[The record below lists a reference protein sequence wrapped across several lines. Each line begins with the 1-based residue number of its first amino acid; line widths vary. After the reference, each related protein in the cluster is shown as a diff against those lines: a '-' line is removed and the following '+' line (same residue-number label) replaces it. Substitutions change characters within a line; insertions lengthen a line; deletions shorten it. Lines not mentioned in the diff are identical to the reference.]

1 MNDSLFVDDEN
12 VVDEKAG
19 GGKMKKQKVCA
30 QCSKSIEGKF
40 LLRALD
46 QFWHEECLKC
56 SYCSTQLTELSFKFY
71 LKGDL
76 ILCKRDYIR

>member
-1 MNDSLFVDDEN
+1 MRDFSIPGDKDKVGKKTE
-12 VVDEKAG
+12 DEKPREL
-19 GGKMKKQKVCA
+19 KICA
-30 QCSKSIEGKF
+30 KCGKSIEAKF

-71 LKGDL
+71 FKGDL